1 MQPNYLISH
10 TRMLYAI
17 RNPEGRIIGLTE
29 AARPG
34 LQAVDVKNR
43 EVLDFLS
50 INDEDFSAEDFLDQS
65 DVGAVRIIE
74 DMIDIM
80 IDKNIILFT
89 DFPLA
94 SQKKLLS
101 RKLART
107 IIQSESRDQDSPD
120 TEPRQPTSILIEDD
134 ESWL

>member
-1 MQPNYLISH
+1 MQPNYLKSL
-10 TRMLYAI
+10 TLMLYAI

-29 AARPG
+29 SAQPG

-43 EVLDFLS
+43 DVLEFLS

-65 DVGAVRIIE
+65 DVGTVRIIE
-74 DMIDIM
+74 DIIDIL
-80 IDKNIILFT
+80 IAKNLVLFT

-101 RKLART
+101 RKLARS
-107 IIQSESRDQDSPD
+107 IIQAESPEPASQTTDSQKTP
-120 TEPRQPTSILIEDD
+120 SILIEDD

>member
-1 MQPNYLISH
+1 
-10 TRMLYAI
+10 MLYAI

-29 AARPG
+29 SVRPG

-43 EVLDFLS
+43 EVLEFLS
-50 INDEDFSAEDFLDQS
+50 INDEEFSAEDFLDQS
-65 DVGAVRIIE
+65 DVSTVRIIE
-74 DMIDIM
+74 DMIEIL
-80 IDKNIILFT
+80 ISKNLILFT

-101 RKLART
+101 RKLARS
-107 IIQSESRDQDSPD
+107 IIQSESPGPD
-120 TEPRQPTSILIEDD
+120 TKTSDTLQTPSILIEDD